1 MGTSGLRK
9 GLSLPFM
16 YPEMK
21 SPSFSLTMQ
30 TPGSYRK
37 GAYMSSLPS
46 RPSLENLKKQAK
58 SLLHSHQQRD
68 QAVCAVLRHLQRFA
82 TASTDEILSA
92 ELSLNEVQFALAQ
105 DYGFTSWRAM
115 KQHVEQADPGRYLH
129 IFCIQLP
136 ALALRESGVPGT
148 VMTWQD
154 PLIEGATPAGV
165 TEQQWLELR
174 AQQLTEIFPTSAQA
188 MQALQNMDRQLA
200 EYTRYQEV
208 VLWFDACLYDQI
220 ILCRQLDWFAQQEL
234 GDTALSLICIGSY
247 PGVPLFHGLG
257 QLTHEQLAGLLPQRQ
272 TVTPAQTVLGVAA
285 WQAYR
290 SADPIAIERLLAQD
304 TSALPYLA
312 PALLKHLK
320 RFPSVQNGLNRLEQ
334 EMLELVASG
343 ECRRFEQIFMRLSE
357 LEHPAYFGS
366 EYLADQL
373 TALTS
378 GQHPLLSRDE
388 VDASYSLTAEGEA
401 VMRCQADWIARNG
414 IDRWLGGVHL
424 HGIQA
429 QWRWDNQQRKL
440 VRMG

>member
-1 MGTSGLRK
+1 
-9 GLSLPFM
+9 
-16 YPEMK
+16 
-21 SPSFSLTMQ
+21 
-30 TPGSYRK
+30 
-37 GAYMSSLPS
+37 MSSLPS

-257 QLTHEQLAGLLPQRQ
+257 QLTHEQLAG
-272 TVTPAQTVLGVAA
+272 
-285 WQAYR
+285 
-290 SADPIAIERLLAQD
+290 
-304 TSALPYLA
+304 
-312 PALLKHLK
+312 
-320 RFPSVQNGLNRLEQ
+320 
-334 EMLELVASG
+334 
-343 ECRRFEQIFMRLSE
+343 
-357 LEHPAYFGS
+357 
-366 EYLADQL
+366 
-373 TALTS
+373 
-378 GQHPLLSRDE
+378 
-388 VDASYSLTAEGEA
+388 
-401 VMRCQADWIARNG
+401 
-414 IDRWLGGVHL
+414 
-424 HGIQA
+424 
-429 QWRWDNQQRKL
+429 
-440 VRMG
+440 